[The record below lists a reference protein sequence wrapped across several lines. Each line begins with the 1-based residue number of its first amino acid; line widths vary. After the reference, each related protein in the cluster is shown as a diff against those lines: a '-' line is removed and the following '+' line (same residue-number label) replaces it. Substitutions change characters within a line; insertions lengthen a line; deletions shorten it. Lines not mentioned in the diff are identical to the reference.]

1 MKWIF
6 TVYLRSTHIH
16 TLGRS
21 VPEPRRE
28 SDLPFRISAIDAKDD
43 VSHLSKY
50 IYYLCVNSDEIIG
63 VPVAGLN
70 NPCNQLCPPLEKVRV
85 SPHPFLS
92 FFFIFF
98 LFYFFFF
105 KSSFSIDKCRIDV
118 NMRRMSLRSLPYK
131 ESICT
136 RNNNILLYGHTNMRA
151 KKRKSV

>member
-1 MKWIF
+1 MQYRTFSCQKSI
-6 TVYLRSTHIH
+6 YIY
-16 TLGRS
+16 
-21 VPEPRRE
+21 
-28 SDLPFRISAIDAKDD
+28 I
-43 VSHLSKY
+43 Y

-70 NPCNQLCPPLEKVRV
+70 DPCNQLCPPLEKVRV

-151 KKRKSV
+151 RRNESPSNENMPSYQMRHWLIS